1 MAVRSIRTDGTTFNK
16 LASAGFFI
24 SAMNILEKH
33 ELATEAIKAAPPL
46 AVVGTSLAG
55 AVSWSD
61 IAYAMTALWML
72 VQTIWFVG
80 VRLWRWKHGKPLDTV
95 KGDR

>member
-1 MAVRSIRTDGTTFNK
+1 MPSHSHVRTVHGAPIHQSSLRR
-16 LASAGFFI
+16 AFFI
-24 SAMNILEKH
+24 FAMNILEKR

-61 IAYAMTALWML
+61 IAYAMAAPWMSVALR
-72 VQTIWFVG
+72 F
-80 VRLWRWKHGKPLDTV
+80 
-95 KGDR
+95 